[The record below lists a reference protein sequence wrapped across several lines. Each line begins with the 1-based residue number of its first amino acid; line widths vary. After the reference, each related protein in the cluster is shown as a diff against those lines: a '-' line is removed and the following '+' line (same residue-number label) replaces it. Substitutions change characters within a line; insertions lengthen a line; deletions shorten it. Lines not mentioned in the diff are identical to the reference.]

1 MHIIRNAINQIRSY
15 NNDHFISSLL
25 WVVKQRFSLK
35 ERCVTAR
42 FLANPQFKHSR
53 DTSYVVTVSFTEKKC
68 TLFTPPRNGALVC
81 VTIGPD
87 DTYAIMC
94 RKGTDFVFDAP
105 MLYACADAKWHYLS
119 MLPYTSVTPGPN
131 CAGKCSCFTLPAAV
145 LSCIIVMQK
154 ILGGTNKVHYGR
166 CTSGVIGHFF
176 FLCPVTVLEVFAIV
190 NSAQFNFLL
199 VSDVALLQ
207 WHGHLLILPLL
218 FGLGSGLGLQGCPFH

>member
-1 MHIIRNAINQIRSY
+1 MLQVGKDMHIIRNAINQIRSY

-35 ERCVTAR
+35 ERWVTAR

-53 DTSYVVTVSFTEKKC
+53 DTSFVVTVSFTEKKC

-145 LSCIIVMQK
+145 S
-154 ILGGTNKVHYGR
+154 
-166 CTSGVIGHFF
+166 
-176 FLCPVTVLEVFAIV
+176 
-190 NSAQFNFLL
+190 LL
-199 VSDVALLQ
+199 HHRYAKFV
-207 WHGHLLILPLL
+207 G
-218 FGLGSGLGLQGCPFH
+218 